1 MKNIFR
7 LIISILI
14 PLIIGF
20 AGSFFTASSVD
31 SWYATIN
38 KPSFNPPGWIF
49 APVWTTLY
57 ILIGLS
63 FYLVWRNNFGEARK
77 KVISIYFMQLIFNLL
92 WSVLF
97 FGLKSPLLGF
107 IDIILLLIFIIANT
121 IIFYKISKTAG
132 YLLIPYL
139 LWVSF
144 ASILNF
150 SIFLLN

>member
-1 MKNIFR
+1 MKNI
-7 LIISILI
+7 LKLVISILI

-20 AGSFFTASSVD
+20 SGSFFTSSSVD
-31 SWYATIN
+31 FWFTTIN
-38 KPSFNPPGWIF
+38 KPSFNPPDWIF

-63 FYLVWRNNFGEARK
+63 FYLIWKKNFGEIRK
-77 KVISIYFMQLIFNLL
+77 KVIAVFSLQLLFNLL
-92 WSVLF
+92 WSVFF
-97 FGLKSPLLGF
+97 FGLRSPLLGL
-107 IDIILLLIFIIANT
+107 IDIIILLVFIIANT
-121 IIFYKISKTAG
+121 IIFYKISMTAG

>member
-1 MKNIFR
+1 MKNIFK
-7 LIISILI
+7 LVISILI

-20 AGSFFTASSVD
+20 LGSFFTSSSVD
-31 SWYATIN
+31 SWYTTIN

-63 FYLVWRNNFGEARK
+63 FYLVWRGNFGMKRK
-77 KVISIYFMQLIFNLL
+77 KVISVYFFQLFFNLL

-97 FGLKSPLLGF
+97 FGLKSPLLGL
-107 IDIILLLIFIIANT
+107 IDIIVLLIFIVVNT
-121 IIFYKISKTAG
+121 VIFYKISKTAG

-144 ASILNF
+144 ATILNV
-150 SIFLLN
+150 SIFILN

>member
-1 MKNIFR
+1 MKSIIK

-14 PLIIGF
+14 PLLVGF
-20 AGSFFTASSVD
+20 AGSFFTSSSVET
-31 SWYATIN
+31 WYVTLS
-38 KPSFNPPGWIF
+38 KPSFTPPGWIF

-63 FYLVWRNNFGEARK
+63 FYLVWRKNFGEERK
-77 KVISIYFMQLIFNLL
+77 KVITVFFLQLLFNLL
-92 WSVLF
+92 WSMLF
-97 FGLKSPLLGF
+97 FGLKNPLLGL
-107 IDIILLLIFIIANT
+107 IDIILLLFFIIFNI
-121 IIFYKISKTAG
+121 IIFYKISKTG
-132 YLLIPYL
+132 GILLVPYL

>member
-1 MKNIFR
+1 MKNTFK
-7 LIISILI
+7 LVISVLI

-20 AGSFFTASSVD
+20 LGSFFTASSVD
-31 SWYATIN
+31 SWFTTIN

-49 APVWTTLY
+49 APVWTTIY

-77 KVISIYFMQLIFNLL
+77 KVISVYFMQLLFNLL

-97 FGLKSPLLGF
+97 FGLKSPLLGL
-107 IDIILLLIFIIANT
+107 IDIIILLILIIANT

>member
-1 MKNIFR
+1 MKNIFKF
-7 LIISILI
+7 IISISI

-31 SWYATIN
+31 SWFTTIN

-77 KVISIYFMQLIFNLL
+77 KVISIYFMQLLFNLL

-121 IIFYKISKTAG
+121 IIFFKISKIAG
-132 YLLIPYL
+132 YLFVPYL

-150 SIFLLN
+150 SIYLLN

>member
-1 MKNIFR
+1 MKSTFK
-7 LIISILI
+7 LIISVLI

-20 AGSFFTASSVD
+20 LGSFFTASSVD
-31 SWYATIN
+31 SWYTTIN

-57 ILIGLS
+57 ILIGVS
-63 FYLVWRNNFGEARK
+63 FYSVWMKNFGEERK
-77 KVISIYFMQLIFNLL
+77 KVIIVYSMQLLLNLL

-97 FGLKSPLLGF
+97 FGLRSPLLGL
-107 IDIILLLIFIIANT
+107 IDIIILIAFIIANT

-144 ASILNF
+144 ASVLNF

>member
-1 MKNIFR
+1 MKNTFK
-7 LIISILI
+7 LIISVLI

-20 AGSFFTASSVD
+20 TGSFFTASSVD
-31 SWYATIN
+31 SWFTTIN

-63 FYLVWRNNFGEARK
+63 FYFVWRENFGMNRI
-77 KVISIYFMQLIFNLL
+77 KVISVYSMQLLFNLL

-97 FGLKSPLLGF
+97 FGLKSPLLGL
-107 IDIILLLIFIIANT
+107 IDIIILLSFIIANT

-144 ASILNF
+144 ASVLNF

>member
-1 MKNIFR
+1 MKNIYK
-7 LIISILI
+7 LVISIMI

-20 AGSFFTASSVD
+20 LGSFFTSSSVD
-31 SWYATIN
+31 SWFTTIN
-38 KPSFNPPGWIF
+38 KPSFNPPDWIF

-63 FYLVWRNNFGEARK
+63 FYLVWRKNFGEERK
-77 KVISIYFMQLIFNLL
+77 KVIAVYSLQLLFNLL

-97 FGLKSPLLGF
+97 FGLRSPLLGLLD
-107 IDIILLLIFIIANT
+107 IIILLVFIIANT
-121 IIFYKISKTAG
+121 IIFYKISRTAG

-144 ASILNF
+144 ASVLNF
-150 SIFLLN
+150 SIHLLN

>member
-77 KVISIYFMQLIFNLL
+77 KVISIYFMQLLFNLL

-107 IDIILLLIFIIANT
+107 VDIIVLLIFIIANT
-121 IIFYKISKTAG
+121 IFFFKISKIAG
-132 YLLIPYL
+132 YLFVPYL

-150 SIFLLN
+150 SIYLLN

>member
-1 MKNIFR
+1 MKNTFK
-7 LIISILI
+7 LIISVLI

-20 AGSFFTASSVD
+20 LGSFFTASSVD
-31 SWYATIN
+31 SWYTTIN

-57 ILIGLS
+57 ILIGVS
-63 FYLVWRNNFGEARK
+63 FYSVWMKNFGEERK
-77 KVISIYFMQLIFNLL
+77 KVIIVYSMQLLLNLL

-97 FGLKSPLLGF
+97 FGLRSPLLGL
-107 IDIILLLIFIIANT
+107 IDIIILIAFIIANT

-144 ASILNF
+144 ASVLNF

>member
-1 MKNIFR
+1 MKNTFK

-20 AGSFFTASSVD
+20 LGSFFTASSVD

-63 FYLVWRNNFGEARK
+63 FYLVWMKNFGEERK
-77 KVISIYFMQLIFNLL
+77 KVIIVYSMQLLFNLL

-97 FGLKSPLLGF
+97 FGLKSPLLGL
-107 IDIILLLIFIIANT
+107 IDIIILLSFIIANT

-150 SIFLLN
+150 SIFQLN

>member
-1 MKNIFR
+1 MKNTFK
-7 LIISILI
+7 LIISVLI

-20 AGSFFTASSVD
+20 LGSFFTASSVD
-31 SWYATIN
+31 SWYTTIN

-63 FYLVWRNNFGEARK
+63 FYLVWKKIFGEERK
-77 KVISIYFMQLIFNLL
+77 KVIIVYSMQLLLNLL

-97 FGLKSPLLGF
+97 FGLRSPLLGL
-107 IDIILLLIFIIANT
+107 IDIIILIAFIIANT

-144 ASILNF
+144 ASVLNF

>member
-1 MKNIFR
+1 MKNTFK
-7 LIISILI
+7 LVISVLI

-20 AGSFFTASSVD
+20 LGSFFTASSVD
-31 SWYATIN
+31 SWFTTIN

-77 KVISIYFMQLIFNLL
+77 KVISVYFMQLLFNLL

-97 FGLKSPLLGF
+97 FGLKSPLLGL
-107 IDIILLLIFIIANT
+107 IDIIILLILIIANT

>member
-1 MKNIFR
+1 MKNTFK
-7 LIISILI
+7 LIISVLI

-20 AGSFFTASSVD
+20 TGSFFTASSVD
-31 SWYATIN
+31 SWFTTIN

-63 FYLVWRNNFGEARK
+63 FYLVWKKIFGEERK
-77 KVISIYFMQLIFNLL
+77 KVIIVYSMQLLFNLL

-97 FGLKSPLLGF
+97 FGLKSPLLGL
-107 IDIILLLIFIIANT
+107 IDIIILLSFIIANT

-144 ASILNF
+144 ASVLNF

>member
-1 MKNIFR
+1 MKSTFK
-7 LIISILI
+7 LIISVLI

-20 AGSFFTASSVD
+20 LGSFFTASSVD

-57 ILIGLS
+57 ILIGVS
-63 FYLVWRNNFGEARK
+63 FYSVWMKNFGEERK
-77 KVISIYFMQLIFNLL
+77 KVIIVYSMQLLLNLL

-97 FGLKSPLLGF
+97 FGLRSPLLGL
-107 IDIILLLIFIIANT
+107 IDIIILIAFIIANT

-144 ASILNF
+144 ASVLNF

>member
-1 MKNIFR
+1 MKNIFK
-7 LIISILI
+7 LFVSILI
-14 PLIIGF
+14 PLVIGF
-20 AGSFFTASSVD
+20 LGSFFTASSVD
-31 SWYATIN
+31 SWYTTIN

-63 FYLVWRNNFGEARK
+63 FYLVWRKNFGEDRK
-77 KVISIYFMQLIFNLL
+77 KVIAVYSLQLLFNLL
-92 WSVLF
+92 WSMLF
-97 FGLKSPLLGF
+97 FGLKSPLLGL
-107 IDIILLLIFIIANT
+107 IDIIVLLVFIIANT
-121 IIFYKISKTAG
+121 IVFYKISKTAG

-144 ASILNF
+144 ASVLNF